1 MNEQEALWAGQFGND
16 YTNRLASKEWIES
29 NVSFFADALMKAKGI
44 KTIMEIGCNRG
55 LNLAA
60 LEYLDPSTIKTG
72 LDINAGALKEMT
84 VMFDDLKLDIPY
96 LHCSPI
102 AEFETV
108 HVYDLVI
115 SKGVLIHINPEQ
127 LATVYQKIYDL
138 SSKYI
143 LIAEYYN
150 PVPVEV
156 VYRGMTGKLWKRD
169 FAGEMIDK
177 FGLKLIDYGFVY
189 HRDVAPQDDI
199 NWFLLSKE
207 K

>member
-29 NVSFFADALMKAKGI
+29 NVVFFANALMKAKCV
-44 KTIMEIGCNRG
+44 KTILEIGCNRG

-72 LDINAGALKEMT
+72 LDINGKALHELT

-102 AEFETV
+102 NNFETV
-108 HVYDLVI
+108 HTYDLVI
-115 SKGVLIHINPEQ
+115 SKGVLIHINPNQ
-127 LATVYQKIYDL
+127 LENVYRKLYEL
-138 SSKYI
+138 SDKYI

-150 PVPVEV
+150 PTPVEV

-169 FAGEMIDK
+169 FAGEMMDK
-177 FGLKLIDYGFVY
+177 YKMKLVDYGFTY
-189 HRDVAPQDDI
+189 HRDVAPQDDL
-199 NWFLLSKE
+199 NWFLLE